1 MQGRGGAAAEGRMA
15 AVGMIYNPGA
25 AGRARYLAGLTGGL
39 AALGGPLRRQG
50 AQVGMDRAQRWV
62 ALSDGGAGIE
72 EFLRANF
79 PRVEAVILDFFH
91 AAEHLGD
98 WAKALHPDDPAA
110 AEQLAGAWRHRLR
123 HEGGRA
129 VLA

>member
-1 MQGRGGAAAEGRMA
+1 M
-15 AVGMIYNPGA
+15 
-25 AGRARYLAGLTGGL
+25 
-39 AALGGPLRRQG
+39 RRQG

-123 HEGGRA
+123 HEGGG
-129 VLA
+129 